1 MSTWY
6 LPTSI
11 PTNSFSDSTMAPF
24 PPRDPPAF
32 PTLRIRASSPSNCS
46 GGTGGIDPATW
57 LSLERT
63 FVALGR
69 NGRPGRPSAP
79 FPTSSSRYKVEGR
92 RPEGEGTRRRDRK
105 QTPQGGRGPLSL
117 TLSPL
122 RGARANGCLDPY
134 AKIDRRPSL
143 LHLVSLFVGI
153 RQRPPKV
160 RRPRPLTERHCA
172 YPGPTGQPPLPLV
185 SESPSLRLEGPQSGA
200 ERSNHRFYVKAV

>member
-69 NGRPGRPSAP
+69 NSRPGRPSAP
-79 FPTSSSRYKVEGR
+79 FPTSSSRYKVEGVAR
-92 RPEGEGTRRRDRK
+92 
-105 QTPQGGRGPLSL
+105 GRGAGAAIPRQIPRP
-117 TLSPL
+117 SPCPRTSAAGSGGYGFARVQERPCFDVDRIAL
-122 RGARANGCLDPY
+122 RRVVRGA
-134 AKIDRRPSL
+134 
-143 LHLVSLFVGI
+143 
-153 RQRPPKV
+153 
-160 RRPRPLTERHCA
+160 
-172 YPGPTGQPPLPLV
+172 PGEHDGAFGLAAAMGDSRLPQ
-185 SESPSLRLEGPQSGA
+185 EGLR
-200 ERSNHRFYVKAV
+200 

>member
-46 GGTGGIDPATW
+46 GGTGSIDPATW

-92 RPEGEGTRRRDRK
+92 RPEGEGTRRRDPK
-105 QTPQGGRGPLSL
+105 QTPHGGRGSLSL

-122 RGARANGCLDPY
+122 RGARANGCLDPC
-134 AKIDRRPSL
+134 AKVDRRPSL
-143 LHLVSLFVGI
+143 LHLVSLFVGDSSGSS
-153 RQRPPKV
+153 QS
-160 RRPRPLTERHCA
+160 PRPDAL
-172 YPGPTGQPPLPLV
+172 
-185 SESPSLRLEGPQSGA
+185 
-200 ERSNHRFYVKAV
+200 N

>member
-92 RPEGEGTRRRDRK
+92 RPEGEGPALRLRGGDSDRCAS
-105 QTPQGGRGPLSL
+105 R
-117 TLSPL
+117 SPL
-122 RGARANGCLDPY
+122 PSPRFRAPGDIFGAG
-134 AKIDRRPSL
+134 
-143 LHLVSLFVGI
+143 
-153 RQRPPKV
+153 
-160 RRPRPLTERHCA
+160 
-172 YPGPTGQPPLPLV
+172 
-185 SESPSLRLEGPQSGA
+185 
-200 ERSNHRFYVKAV
+200 HRYRTRNEDDD

>member
-92 RPEGEGTRRRDRK
+92 RPEGEGPRRYDPEGKNRNRGAPLPD
-105 QTPQGGRGPLSL
+105 PLPAFAGRGQ
-117 TLSPL
+117 TV
-122 RGARANGCLDPY
+122 ARTRAPTS
-134 AKIDRRPSL
+134 IE
-143 LHLVSLFVGI
+143 
-153 RQRPPKV
+153 V
-160 RRPRPLTERHCA
+160 RRTRATRTRTPDL
-172 YPGPTGQPPLPLV
+172 
-185 SESPSLRLEGPQSGA
+185 
-200 ERSNHRFYVKAV
+200 F